1 MGMYNEMGKTFK
13 EEYKGKDT
21 YFKSAYKQRLI
32 GYRKE
37 NHGVVRVAR
46 PTNIKRARELG
57 YKAKQGIIVV
67 RSRIRRGSLRKGL
80 PTRGRK
86 PKKMGIS
93 KITAGKPLQ
102 RIAEERA
109 ARKYSGM
116 EVLNSYFV
124 GEDGNHKYFEVI
136 LVDPANQSI
145 QSDKDLGWICSQK
158 HSGRVFRGKTSAG
171 KKSRG
176 LNKKG
181 FGTEKIRPGVNANL
195 GRGK

>member
-1 MGMYNEMGKTFK
+1 MGMYTEMGKTFK
-13 EEYKGKDT
+13 EEYKGNDL

-32 GYRKE
+32 EYRKDDRA
-37 NHGVVRVAR
+37 VVRVTR

-67 RSRIRRGSLRKGL
+67 RSRIRRGSLRKSL

-86 PKKMGIS
+86 PKRMGIR

-116 EVLNSYFV
+116 EVLNSYYV

-136 LVDPANQSI
+136 LVDPANASI
-145 QSDKDLGWICSQK
+145 KTDKDLGWICSQK
-158 HSGRVFRGKTSAG
+158 HTGRVFRGKTSAG

-181 FGTEKIRPGVNANL
+181 FGSEKTRPGVAANL